1 MKPRKDGESGFTMI
15 EVLVA
20 ILIVG
25 IASLATFTL
34 LADAFRN
41 VQRAK
46 AGQVAVE
53 YAEQELEYLRSLE
66 NKQLALTT
74 APALSTNPGSPNYR
88 VSENTFALNRSPVGN
103 YRNLVINGGSVYGGG
118 EIEGGTITPG
128 PTKFS
133 SGNVSGRI
141 YRYIV
146 WHNDEGCGAACPGN
160 QDYKQIIVVVK
171 LSKVASQPG
180 ETGYFEVQSNFID
193 PTKNAEKDPLPGTGG
208 AVVTAQ
214 QFFLTDTP
222 CSSSGT
228 THRAE
233 ITANHPLHN
242 TLGECSQGPQTGTT
256 AGAPDALLLGSPP
269 TSETETAP
277 PTYQYSNDLYT
288 ETGLQLVKEETSGC
302 NSNPTGATN
311 PASQMHRWVTDP
323 MAEEFKMTGR
333 VTLEFFTRTLNES
346 NYNAGICIYLFDR
359 HLSGT
364 TYTDTYFTASGGTPY
379 WTYIPTSAWPK
390 TWKGERRTLELSTA
404 QSIPKGDRLGLAIST
419 ERAATQSAKA
429 ISIMYDHPS
438 FASRIEV
445 DTSTPINGG

>member
-1 MKPRKDGESGFTMI
+1 MV

-25 IASLATFTL
+25 LASMATFAL
-34 LADAFRN
+34 LSDAVRN

-66 NKQLALTT
+66 NKKLAMTK
-74 APALSTNPGSPNYR
+74 APAHSTNVGSPNYR
-88 VSENTFALNRSPVGN
+88 VAENTFALSRSPVSN

-118 EIEGGTITPG
+118 EIEGGTIEPG
-128 PTKFS
+128 PTKFT
-133 SGNVSGRI
+133 SGNVTGRI

-146 WHNDEGCGAACPGN
+146 WHNDESCGSACPGN
-160 QDYKQIIVVVK
+160 QDYKQIVVVVK

-193 PTKNAEKDPLPGTGG
+193 PTKNAEKDPLPGSGG

-214 QFFLTDTP
+214 QFFLSDTP
-222 CSSSGT
+222 CSSTGST
-228 THRAE
+228 TRVE
-233 ITANHPLHN
+233 TTANHPLHN
-242 TLGECSQGPQTGTT
+242 TLGECSQGPKGGTMV
-256 AGAPDALLLGSPP
+256 GAPDALLLGRPP
-269 TSETETAP
+269 ISEAEVEV

-302 NSNPTGATN
+302 SSNPTGATN
-311 PASQMHRWVTDP
+311 PAAQIHRWVTDQ
-323 MAEEFKMTGR
+323 MAEEFKLTGR
-333 VTLEFFTRTLNES
+333 VTLEIFTRTLNES
-346 NYNAGICIYLFDR
+346 SYNAAICIYLFDR
-359 HLSGT
+359 HLSGS
-364 TYTDTYFTASGGTPY
+364 TYTDTYFTNLSGSTPY
-379 WTYIPTSAWPK
+379 WVSPTSAWPK
-390 TWKGERRTLELSTA
+390 TWTSVRQTLELSAAKT
-404 QSIPKGDRLGLAIST
+404 IPKGDRLGLAIST

-429 ISIMYDHPS
+429 ISIMYDNPG